1 MNTPT
6 LSPTGMRGPHHEPR
20 RGPGRRVVRVLLLV
34 VCLAIGAMW
43 VYALFFASKDAAYKV
58 DDPAW
63 REHAETVCTRYE
75 EQRLAL
81 TDTSGGYIE
90 APTQE
95 QMLERADV
103 VDRATDLLAA
113 MVEEITTFPVTS
125 DSDRE
130 LLATYRGFYDTMIA
144 DRRAY
149 TARLRAFE
157 LGPYRETKVG
167 GGPVTNLLVDFATVN
182 ELPHCRPPQELGG
195 DS

>member
-1 MNTPT
+1 MNAT
-6 LSPTGMRGPHHEPR
+6 LSPTTPAGAGR
-20 RGPGRRVVRVLLLV
+20 RPGRRWVRIVLLV
-34 VCLAIGAMW
+34 ISLAIAAMW

-63 REHAETVCTRYE
+63 RANAEAVCARYE

-81 TDTSGGYIE
+81 TDTSGGYIAE
-90 APTQE
+90 PTHE

-103 VDRATDLLAA
+103 VDRATDLLEA
-113 MVEEITTFPVTS
+113 MLDELTAFPVAS
-125 DSDRE
+125 QADRD
-130 LLATYRGFYDTMIA
+130 LVAKYRGFYETMLA

-157 LGPYRETKVG
+157 LAPYRETAIEG

-182 ELPHCRPPQELGG
+182 ELPDCRPPQELGG